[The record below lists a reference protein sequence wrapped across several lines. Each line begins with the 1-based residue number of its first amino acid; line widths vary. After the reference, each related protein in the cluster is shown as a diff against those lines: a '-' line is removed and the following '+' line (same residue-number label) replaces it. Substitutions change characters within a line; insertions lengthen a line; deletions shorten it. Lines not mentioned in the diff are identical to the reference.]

1 MPESRVDLDFAGY
14 VKRQKGLGPAAAT
27 ASESRS
33 IPYAFGDD
41 VRVTRTLGRIKPV
54 ELATAATV
62 RMWKSL
68 KKNEL
73 LGVCIRVSERQ
84 FPRFHRLG
92 KQASESLGIAMP
104 QIYVQPSL
112 ASLNAHTYGTN
123 DDAFIVVNSAMAD
136 YMTDEEI
143 LFVIGHECGHIQNNH
158 VVYGTALHYLRTAAM
173 LLLQWVAAPAVVA
186 LNSWSRYAE
195 ITCDR
200 AGLLVVKDAKV
211 ATRVFLKLAVGSRS
225 LFEEI
230 DVDEYLEQLPDG
242 REGAG
247 RFAELLATHPYV
259 PKRIAA
265 LRVFEKTEMFRKATG
280 AGDGG
285 LTIEECDRQVND
297 LIKIA

>member
-1 MPESRVDLDFAGY
+1 MPEPRVDLDFAAY
-14 VKRQKGLGPAAAT
+14 VKRQKEHGPAPAT
-27 ASESRS
+27 ATEARP
-33 IPYAFGDD
+33 IPYAFVDD
-41 VRVTRTLGRIKPV
+41 VRVTRALGRVKPV
-54 ELATAATV
+54 ELAAAATV

-73 LGVCIRVSERQ
+73 LGMCIRVSERQ
-84 FPRFHRLG
+84 FPRFYRLG
-92 KQASESLGIAMP
+92 KQASDVLGIAMP
-104 QIYVQPSL
+104 QIYVAPSL
-112 ASLNAHTYGTN
+112 ASLNAHTFGTN

-200 AGLLVVKDAKV
+200 AGLLVVKDSKI

-225 LFEEI
+225 LFDEI
-230 DVDEYLEQLPDG
+230 DVDEYLDQLGDA

-265 LRVFEKTEMFRKATG
+265 LRVFEKTEMFQKAVG
-280 AGDGG
+280 RSGG
-285 LTIEECDRQVND
+285 LTMDECDREVD
-297 LIKIA
+297 ELIRIR

>member
-1 MPESRVDLDFAGY
+1 MSESRVDLDFSAY
-14 VKRQKGLGPAAAT
+14 VKRQKDLGPAAAT
-27 ASESRS
+27 ATPSRQV
-33 IPYAFGDD
+33 PYAFGDD
-41 VRVTRTLGRIKPV
+41 VRVTRALGRVKPV
-54 ELATAATV
+54 ELAAAATV

-73 LGVCIRVSERQ
+73 LGMCIRVSERQ
-84 FPRFHRLG
+84 FPRFHGLT
-92 KQASESLGIAMP
+92 KQASEALGIETP
-104 QIYVQPSL
+104 QVYVAPSL
-112 ASLNAHTYGTN
+112 ASLNAHTFGTN

-200 AGLLVVKDAKV
+200 AGLLVVKDAKI

-225 LFEEI
+225 LFEEM
-230 DVDEYLEQLPDG
+230 DVDAYLEQLPDA

-265 LRVFEKTEMFRKATG
+265 LRVFEKTEMFRQAAGCG
-280 AGDGG
+280 AGG
-285 LTIEECDRQVND
+285 LTIDECDREVNE